1 MIPDTN
7 NPKWSKMTMKPPV
20 TSSTFYHT
28 MQHVDQTT
36 FHAHV
41 MAVTPKTDKKPVVAV
56 VADMG
61 CYMQHPRF
69 P

>member
-1 MIPDTN
+1 MSDTLHVKT
-7 NPKWSKMTMKPPV
+7 PKMTMKPSV
-20 TSSTFYHT
+20 TSNTFNHT
-28 MQHVDQTT
+28 VQHVDKTT

-41 MAVTPKTDKKPVVAV
+41 MDVTLTTDKKPIVAV
-56 VADMG
+56 VAYIG